1 MLAAILLVAVTISF
15 WGLVGSREPM
25 DLHVA
30 HNQRSLTTTSAD
42 GRLGNAFT
50 LRIQNRDREDHDFH
64 IRIEEAELAKL
75 GNLELVP
82 GMPAEVFIQ
91 TGERLAIS
99 YLTKPL
105 LETFAKAFK
114 DG

>member
-1 MLAAILLVAVTISF
+1 
-15 WGLVGSREPM
+15 
-25 DLHVA
+25 
-30 HNQRSLTTTSAD
+30 
-42 GRLGNAFT
+42 
-50 LRIQNRDREDHDFH
+50 
-64 IRIEEAELAKL
+64 
-75 GNLELVP
+75 
-82 GMPAEVFIQ
+82 MPAEVFIQ